1 MSEPASR
8 VVQAVPLLRVTWM
21 GRALDFYRGK
31 LGFVVRSE
39 YRGDPERAD
48 PAYVVLGHGDIHIHL
63 SSFPGDGQTGARL
76 MVFVRNIDDLHA
88 DLRARGVEIELEP
101 TDQTWGNRE
110 MYVFD
115 PDANQL
121 RFTQPVG

>member
-1 MSEPASR
+1 VSEPASR
-8 VVQAVPLLRVTWM
+8 VVQAVPLLRVTWIE
-21 GRALDFYRGK
+21 RALDFYRTK

-39 YRGDPERAD
+39 YRGDASRAD
-48 PAYVVLGHGDIHIHL
+48 PAYVVLGHGDIRIHL

-76 MVFVRNIDDLHA
+76 MILCRNIDDLYA
-88 DLRARGVEIELEP
+88 ELSAREVEIELPP
-101 TDQTWGNRE
+101 TDQSWGNRE

-121 RFTQPVG
+121 RFAQPL